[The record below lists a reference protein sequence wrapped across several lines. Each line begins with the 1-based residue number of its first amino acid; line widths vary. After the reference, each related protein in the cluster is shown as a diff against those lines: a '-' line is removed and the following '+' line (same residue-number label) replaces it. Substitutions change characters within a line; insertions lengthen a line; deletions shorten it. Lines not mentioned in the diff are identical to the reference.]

1 MIKKTMVFMLSVIST
16 LAWAGQGTGN
26 GGDVVVCEMN
36 DGTLSYEILDL
47 YEAKFKHRL
56 DIDALDNGSSLQD
69 YVDYQLKK
77 IDSWSDIE
85 FFESASLSFMDRVI
99 FTSEELEDI
108 SDSYHTFIPR
118 NCEIRQ
124 IAINDQLGSIYINE
138 ELWNHLDMA
147 NKAALVLHELFYEQM
162 VLINHENSIM
172 ARELNAFLHGNSP
185 KLFTDIQRSLDR
197 YFSVNYKNLSYTQM
211 KIIFTITPFTQTKKN
226 LFFNM
231 IRSSTDGS
239 NLDLLSLI
247 LSILKSDDEVLFNI
261 IDEYFNNKMRW
272 DTRERSFLKKYW
284 GAMYK
289 DFLSFLKFN
298 IKNLDLN
305 KQSNKTLFST
315 NILADILKSDSTL
328 VKDYSDDALRLLKEV
343 KNSQL
348 NDHLKSSITTH
359 CYYILALEKENS
371 DFIDYIEEIIKN
383 GRFDQEDSRA
393 FFQVIDLDNI
403 MVSALGYLKILESC
417 HLREDCYKNNHKI
430 INALVK
436 YHPQNEEFL
445 KIIKDII
452 KGDFLDLDMNG
463 FFWSL
468 TKYEKQF
475 LIIYPEIKTDIEAY
489 ALRLLQNCYLNECD
503 RSLGDLSYIYRY
515 IELPG
520 NIFDEID
527 LLVRRTNLF
536 SIGTI
541 LANIFKLEKNRTEKF
556 QNLIS
561 YLVDIDIYSYSKHH
575 YLPFFS
581 SYRYLTKFTQ
591 SVLSKKLQL
600 SVNANEVYFYL
611 SPMSNIVL
619 NDDTLDVVEWI
630 SKTRNNDLQKLAN
643 EILIFNGRQPN

>member
-1 MIKKTMVFMLSVIST
+1 MIKKTMLFMLSVLST

-77 IDSWSDIE
+77 IETWSDIDV
-85 FFESASLSFMDRVI
+85 FESASLSFMDRVI

-124 IAINDQLGSIYINE
+124 IAINNQVGSIYINE

-162 VLINHENSIM
+162 VLNNFKNSIM

-197 YFSVNYKNLSYTQM
+197 YFSVNYENLSYLQR
-211 KIIFTITPFTQTKKN
+211 KEIFTTTPFTQTKKN

-247 LSILKSDDEVLFNI
+247 LSILKSDDDILFNM
-261 IDEYFNNKMRW
+261 IDEYFNNKILW
-272 DTRERSFLKKYW
+272 DTRERYFLKKYW
-284 GAMYK
+284 GALYK
-289 DFLSFLKFN
+289 DFLSYLKFN

-305 KQSNKTLFST
+305 KQSNKTRFSLK
-315 NILADILKSDSTL
+315 ILYAILKSDSTL
-328 VKDYSDDALRLLKEV
+328 VKNYSSDVLRLLKEV

-348 NDHLKSSITTH
+348 NDHLKSSVITH
-359 CYYILALEKENS
+359 CYYILALQKENS
-371 DFIDYIEEIIKN
+371 EFIDYIEEIIES
-383 GRFDQEDSRA
+383 GTFDQDDSWA
-393 FFQVIDLDNI
+393 FFQIVDIDNLKL
-403 MVSALGYLKILESC
+403 SPAGYLKLLESC
-417 HLREDCYKNNHKI
+417 PLRESCYRNNQKI
-430 INALVK
+430 INALLK
-436 YHPQNEEFL
+436 HYPQSEELLITLRNIL
-445 KIIKDII
+445 K
-452 KGDFLDLDMNG
+452 GYFLDLDMHS
-463 FFWSL
+463 FFGNL
-468 TKYEKQF
+468 TRYKKQF
-475 LIIYPEIKTDIEAY
+475 LIIYPKIKIDLETYILKL
-489 ALRLLQNCYLNECD
+489 LRNCHSGDCD
-503 RSLGDLSYIYRY
+503 HELTGLSYIYGY
-515 IELPG
+515 VEISA

-527 LLVRRTNLF
+527 LLARRGNLF
-536 SIGTI
+536 SLESI
-541 LANIFKLEKNRTEKF
+541 LKKIFELEENRTEKF

-561 YLVDIDIYSYSKHH
+561 YLVDTDQYSNDTFLY
-575 YLPFFS
+575 FFRN
-581 SYRYLTKFTQ
+581 YNYLTKFTQ
-591 SVLSKKLQL
+591 SVLSKNLQL
-600 SVNANEVYFYL
+600 SVSAKEIFYYL
-611 SPMSNIVL
+611 RPMHNRIL
-619 NDDTLDVVEWI
+619 NNDTLDVVEWL
-630 SKTRNNDLQKLAN
+630 SKTRTNGIQEAAND
-643 EILIFNGRQPN
+643 ILIFNGRQPN

>member
-1 MIKKTMVFMLSVIST
+1 MIKKTMVFVLSVLST

-77 IDSWSDIE
+77 IETWSDIE
-85 FFESASLSFMDRVI
+85 VFESASLSFMDRVI

-197 YFSVNYKNLSYTQM
+197 YFSVNYEILYYDQIKE
-211 KIIFTITPFTQTKKN
+211 IFTVTPFTKTKKD
-226 LFFNM
+226 LFSRM
-231 IRSSTDGS
+231 IRIRADGS
-239 NLDLLSLI
+239 DLDLLSLM
-247 LSILKSDDEVLFNI
+247 LSILKSDDEVLFNV
-261 IDEYFNNKMRW
+261 IDEYFSKKARW
-272 DTRERSFLKKYW
+272 NSRERNFLKIYW

-289 DFLSFLKFN
+289 DFLSYIKFN

-315 NILADILKSDSTL
+315 NILLEIFESDSTFL
-328 VKDYSDDALRLLKEV
+328 VKDYSNDALRLLKEV

-348 NDHLKSSITTH
+348 NDHLKSNIITN
-359 CYYILALEKENS
+359 CYYILALEKENLE
-371 DFIDYIEEIIKN
+371 FIDYIEEIIEN
-383 GRFDQEDSRA
+383 GKFDQEDSWA
-393 FFQVIDLDNI
+393 FFQVIDRDNI
-403 MVSALGYLKILESC
+403 KLSPSGYLKLLESC
-417 HLREDCYKNNHKI
+417 PLYKNCPANNAKI
-430 INALVK
+430 LNVLVK
-436 YHPQNEEFL
+436 QYPQNEESL
-445 KIIKDII
+445 KIIKGII
-452 KGDFLDLDMNG
+452 KGDFLGLDMEF
-463 FFWSL
+463 FFWNL
-468 TKYEKQF
+468 TKHEKQF
-475 LIIYPEIKTDIEAY
+475 LIIYPEIKIELETY
-489 ALRLLQNCYLNECD
+489 ILKLLRNCH
-503 RSLGDLSYIYRY
+503 LGDCGMELWDISYIYSY
-515 IELPG
+515 VELPT
-520 NIFDEID
+520 NIFNEVD
-527 LLVRRTNLF
+527 LLLRKTNLMSF
-536 SIGTI
+536 EGII
-541 LANIFKLEKNRTEKF
+541 ENFFNLEKNRTEEL

-561 YLVDIDIYSYSKHH
+561 YLVDAGFYTKYYH
-575 YLPFFS
+575 LPFFEDYS
-581 SYRYLTKFTQ
+581 YLTKFTQ
-591 SVLSKKLQL
+591 SVLSKKIQL
-600 SVNANEVYFYL
+600 SVSAKEIFYYL
-611 SPMSNIVL
+611 RPMHNRIL
-619 NDDTLDVVEWI
+619 NNDTLDVVEWL
-630 SKTRNNDLQKLAN
+630 SKTRTNGIQEAAND
-643 EILIFNGRQPN
+643 ILIFNGRQPN